1 MRVFLYYL
9 SPPFRMDVDVS
20 VFNSAVGNGRTI
32 MLACC
37 CSVSYSGRAESFLS
51 EGDRI
56 LIIKPDGTLLVH
68 QPHGSAAI
76 NYMRDGSS
84 HKLLKNGG
92 KFVLSSSNL
101 LLREFLSVEIYR
113 VHSLQMLN
121 LSDGGKLQLSG
132 SERDMA
138 DMIFANPSLISPD
151 FRPLS
156 REEHTKYGFIDVFG
170 YDRSNILVVVECKR
184 YAADFNAVDQLLRYM
199 KKVRQLRGVEKVKG
213 VIAAPKIS
221 ANALKM
227 LHDNGCEFREVNPPK
242 YLERYDKCQKRL
254 SLF

>member
-1 MRVFLYYL
+1 
-9 SPPFRMDVDVS
+9 MDVDVPA
-20 VFNSAVGNGRTI
+20 FNSAVSNGKTVI
-32 MLACC
+32 LACC
-37 CSVSYSGRAESFLS
+37 CSVSYSGRAESFLP

-56 LIIKPDGTLLVH
+56 LIIKSDGTLLVH

-76 NYMRDGSS
+76 NYMKEGSA
-84 HKLLKNGG
+84 HRLLQNGEKL
-92 KFVLSSSNL
+92 VLNSSNL
-101 LLREFLSVEIYR
+101 PLKEFLTIEISRAYSVQILTLAD
-113 VHSLQMLN
+113 S
-121 LSDGGKLQLSG
+121 GKLQLSG
-132 SERDMA
+132 SERDMS

-151 FRPLS
+151 FKPLS

-170 YDRSNILVVVECKR
+170 YDGNNNLVVVECKR

-242 YLERYDKCQKRL
+242 YLERYDSSQKRL
-254 SLF
+254 NF